1 MVALSRRQTLLSA
14 MAAGAMGAP
23 PALSQG
29 RMPAADREADAR
41 SLIDYFQENGPRLLR
56 GKQGLFAYP
65 SIAPT
70 LPSTE
75 YAADLWDWDTMWT
88 TRGLF
93 RLAAVTADAAFREQ
107 VAEHARG
114 SLFNFFDH
122 QSPEGRLPIIMQS
135 TDKDA
140 NRFPFNLPERNQA
153 KPVMAQMAL
162 VIADATGDASW
173 FEPLFDSLVR
183 FHQSWLAHNMTD
195 SGLLVWSNDVAIGN
209 DNDPTTYCRPPFS
222 SANLL
227 LNCLYHQD
235 LQAAL
240 VLAERLE
247 RPAEQRAAL
256 AEQIHL
262 LGEAI
267 RRECWDPR
275 DEFFYTVDT
284 QVVDRRAELITN
296 VPPGMATS
304 WTTLPLRLQ
313 VFTGF
318 LPMWCGV
325 ATPEQAAAMV
335 ARNWVADDRLRANH
349 GVRTLSDRETM
360 YSLEFT
366 SNPSNWLGPVWVVS
380 NYFVWR
386 ALKAYGFTAL
396 ADEMADKTIHLLAQ
410 SLRTDGSLNEYYH
423 PDTGQPLSHKGFMNW
438 NLLVLEMI

>member
-1 MVALSRRQTLLSA
+1 MMSALAL
-14 MAAGAMGAP
+14 GASQAAP
-23 PALSQG
+23 PLAQG
-29 RMPAADREADAR
+29 RPSVPARGADAQA
-41 SLIDYFQENGPRLLR
+41 LVTYFQENGPKLMRA
-56 GKQGLFAYP
+56 KQGLFAYP

-75 YAADLWDWDTMWT
+75 YSADLWDWDTMWT

-93 RLAAVTADAAFREQ
+93 RLAEVTGDDAFRDL

-135 TDKDA
+135 TDPDA
-140 NRFPFNLPERNQA
+140 NRFPFNQPERNQA

-162 VIADATGDASW
+162 VIADATGDAGW
-173 FEPLFDSLVR
+173 FAPLYDRLVR

-195 SGLLVWSNDVAIGN
+195 AGLLVWSNDVAIGN
-209 DNDPTTYCRPPFS
+209 DNDPTTFCRPPFS

-235 LQAAL
+235 LQARL
-240 VLAERLE
+240 TLAERLS
-247 RPAEQRAAL
+247 RPA
-256 AEQIHL
+256 AEQAELASQISA
-262 LGEAI
+262 LGDAI

-275 DEFFYTVDT
+275 DEFFYTVDI

-296 VPPGMATS
+296 VPQGMATS
-304 WTTLPLRLQ
+304 WRTLPLRLQ

-325 ATPEQAAAMV
+325 ATSEQAAAMV
-335 ARNWVADDRLRANH
+335 ARNWAADDRLRANH

-396 ADEMADKTIHLLAQ
+396 ADEMADKTIRLLAG

>member
-1 MVALSRRQTLLSA
+1 MRAVSRRETMISA
-14 MAAGAMGAP
+14 IALGAVGMR
-23 PALSQG
+23 PARAQQPVSTG
-29 RMPAADREADAR
+29 NR
-41 SLIDYFQENGPRLLR
+41 SANAQALVAYFQENGPKLLR
-56 GKQGLFAYP
+56 EKQGFFAYP

-70 LPSTE
+70 LPTTE
-75 YAADLWDWDTMWT
+75 YSADLWDWDTMWT

-93 RLAAVTADAAFREQ
+93 CLAEVTADLAFRDL
-107 VAEHARG
+107 VAEHAKG
-114 SLFNFFDH
+114 SLFNFFDN

-135 TDKDA
+135 TDTDA

-162 VIADATGDASW
+162 LIADAVGDVGW
-173 FEPLFDSLVR
+173 FDPLFDKLVR
-183 FHQSWLAHNMTD
+183 FHQSWLAHNMTG

-209 DNDPTTYCRPPFS
+209 DNDPTTFCRPPFS

-235 LQAAL
+235 LQATL
-240 VLAERLE
+240 VLAERLG
-247 RPAEQRAAL
+247 RPDAQRATMT
-256 AEQIHL
+256 EQIRT

-267 RRECWDPR
+267 RQECWDPR

-296 VPPGMATS
+296 VAPGMATS

-325 ATPEQAAAMV
+325 ATQEQATAMV
-335 ARNWVADDRLRANH
+335 ERNWVADDRLRANH
-349 GVRTLSDRETM
+349 GVRTLSNRETM

-366 SNPSNWLGPVWVVS
+366 SNPSNWLGPVWIVS

-386 ALKAYGFTAL
+386 ALKSYGFFAL
-396 ADEMADKTIHLLAQ
+396 ADEMADKTLHLLAG

-423 PDTGQPLSHKGFMNW
+423 PETGQPLSHKGFMNW
-438 NLLVLEMI
+438 NLLALEMI